1 MMPFDDFTGAVLV
14 PGGSVEYEDGYLV
27 KDGAMDKARLNMFA
41 SCDYAH
47 GYRKAISDVKDWF
60 SQHSTAI
67 KYEHLYN
74 EKGIDALLSCMER
87 EHEYMQQIGANLELY
102 IRKNG
107 KKIEVEVLHG
117 QGETCD
123 EN

>member
-1 MMPFDDFTGAVLV
+1 M
-14 PGGSVEYEDGYLV
+14 V

-60 SQHSTAI
+60 SQHAEAI
-67 KYEHLYN
+67 KYARLYN
-74 EKGIDALLSCMER
+74 EKGFDALLSCMER

-102 IRKNG
+102 VRKNG
-107 KKIEVEVLHG
+107 KKIEAEVWHG
-117 QGETCD
+117 QGEAGD
-123 EN
+123 ED